1 MLLSALCTFIVLKG
15 GSETSGALLIS
26 TRSYSSV
33 LDMLL
38 SHCVFMC
45 LHSCFVHT
53 GLQSSSSLRNSRQAL
68 AQLPGSTV
76 CSKAC
81 RGPFVSWSTSCS
93 QTSQSSLCSVSL
105 CEWTE
110 RLLLFTDLNR
120 PRPFPSEIAKQLI
133 ETLESGLILWSER
146 EWRDE
151 CFLFGL

>member
-1 MLLSALCTFIVLKG
+1 MLVSTLCIFIYKFIVLKG

-68 AQLPGSTV
+68 AQLPASTV

-81 RGPFVSWSTSCS
+81 KGPFVSWSTSCS
-93 QTSQSSLCSVSL
+93 QTTRSSLCSVSL

-133 ETLESGLILWSER
+133 ETLESGLIL
-146 EWRDE
+146 
-151 CFLFGL
+151 